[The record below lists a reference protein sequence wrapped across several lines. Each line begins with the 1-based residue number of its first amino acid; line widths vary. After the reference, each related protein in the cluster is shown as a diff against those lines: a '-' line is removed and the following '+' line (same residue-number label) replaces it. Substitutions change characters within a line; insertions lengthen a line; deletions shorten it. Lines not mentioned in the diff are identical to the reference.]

1 MTEKKKVTA
10 EEIYYLLLNEFKIKE
25 QIGSVEIILGGISAK
40 YKGKDAIGDLLQE
53 WLGEWLKQNN
63 FYFRTRFNTQEFPDF
78 LLAEDDKSGFLEIK
92 TFNANATPAFDI
104 ANFDSYNKSLL
115 VKPERLDAD
124 YLIFGYKMVD
134 SVLSVDNLWL
144 KKVWEIAGTSGA
156 NPVNM
161 QTKNGQP
168 YNLRPIKWYA
178 QTARNKPFA
187 NKTDFI
193 NAISQTLDK
202 YSHSTSSYSE
212 NWLENVK
219 KKYFEN
225 TGIKL

>member
-1 MTEKKKVTA
+1 MAEKKKVTA
-10 EEIYYLLLNEFKIKE
+10 NEIHDLLLNEFKIKE

-40 YKGKDAIGDLLQE
+40 YNGKDAIGDLLQE
-53 WLGEWLKQNN
+53 WLGQWLRQNN
-63 FYFRTRFNTQEFPDF
+63 FYFRQHPNTQEFPDF
-78 LLAEDDKSGFLEIK
+78 LLLEIK

-115 VKPERLDAD
+115 IKPERLDAD

-144 KKVWEIAGTSGA
+144 MKVWEMAGTSGA
-156 NPVNM
+156 NPINM

-178 QTARNKPFA
+178 KTLKNKPFA
-187 NKTDFI
+187 DKITFL
-193 NAISQTLDK
+193 NAIAETLQK
-202 YSHSTSSYSE
+202 YSHSTGSYSE

-219 KKYFEN
+219 AKYFEN

>member
-1 MTEKKKVTA
+1 MAKKKKVTA
-10 EEIYYLLLNEFKIKE
+10 IEIHDLLLNEFKIKE

-40 YKGKDAIGDLLQE
+40 YNGKDAIGDLLQE
-53 WLGEWLKQNN
+53 WLGEWLSHKN
-63 FYFRTRFNTQEFPDF
+63 FYFRQHPNTQEFPDF
-78 LLAEDDKSGFLEIK
+78 LLAEDNKSGYLEIK

-115 VKPERLDAD
+115 IKPERLDAD
-124 YLIFGYKMVD
+124 YLIFGYKMVA
-134 SVLSVDNLWL
+134 SVLSIHNVWL
-144 KKVWEIAGTSGA
+144 MKVWEMAGNSGA

-161 QTKNGQP
+161 QTKNSQP

-178 QTARNKPFA
+178 KTAKNKPFA
-187 NKTDFI
+187 DKTTFL
-193 NAISQTLDK
+193 NAISETLEK
-202 YSHSTSSYSE
+202 YSHSTGSYSE

-219 KKYFEN
+219 IKYFEN